1 MSAKEIEKDIYST
14 FAEIASAIG
23 YSEIHGRIIA
33 ALLVSDR
40 KLSLNELSKKT
51 GYSLSTI
58 SLSLDLLE
66 LFGMIKKIKKVGDRK
81 LYVELQGNLLEGLK
95 RAFIIRIQKSIDDT
109 LGKFKNY
116 KESLN
121 KSRDKED
128 KKVLNT
134 LNILEKEVQRV
145 DKYISL
151 LTKLKLQ

>member
-1 MSAKEIEKDIYST
+1 MKTKEIEKDIYST

-33 ALLVSDR
+33 SLLVSDK

-51 GYSLSTI
+51 GYSPSTI
-58 SLSLDLLE
+58 SLSLDLLAF
-66 LFGMIKKIKKVGDRK
+66 LGMIKKIKKVGDRK
-81 LYVELQGNLLEGLK
+81 LYIDLQGNLLEGLK
-95 RAFIIRIQKSIDDT
+95 RAFLIRIQKSINDT
-109 LGKFKNY
+109 LSKFGEY

-121 KSRDKED
+121 KGKNKED

-134 LNILEKEVQRV
+134 LKILEKEVERV

>member
-1 MSAKEIEKDIYST
+1 MSSREIERDIYST

-33 ALLVSDR
+33 ALLVSDK
-40 KLSLNELSKKT
+40 KLSLKELSKKT

-109 LGKFKNY
+109 LNKFGEY

>member
-1 MSAKEIEKDIYST
+1 MNAREIEKNIFST

-33 ALLVSDR
+33 ALLVSDK

-95 RAFIIRIQKSIDDT
+95 RALVIRVQKSIDET
-109 LGKFKNY
+109 LNKFDKY

-121 KSRDKED
+121 NGKDKEN

-134 LNILEKEVQRV
+134 LKILEKEVQRV
-145 DKYISL
+145 DKYINL
-151 LTKLKLQ
+151 LKELKLQ

>member
-1 MSAKEIEKDIYST
+1 MKTKEIEKDIYST

-33 ALLVSDR
+33 ALLVSER
-40 KLSLNELSKKT
+40 KLSLNQLSKKT

-66 LFGMIKKIKKVGDRK
+66 LLGIIKKIKKVGDRK
-81 LYVELQGNLLEGLK
+81 LYVELQGSLLEGLK
-95 RAFIIRIQKSIDDT
+95 RAFVIRIQKSIDET
-109 LGKFKNY
+109 LVKFERY

-121 KSRDKED
+121 KTKTKEN
-128 KKVLNT
+128 KKILNI
-134 LNILEKEVQRV
+134 LSILEKEVKRV